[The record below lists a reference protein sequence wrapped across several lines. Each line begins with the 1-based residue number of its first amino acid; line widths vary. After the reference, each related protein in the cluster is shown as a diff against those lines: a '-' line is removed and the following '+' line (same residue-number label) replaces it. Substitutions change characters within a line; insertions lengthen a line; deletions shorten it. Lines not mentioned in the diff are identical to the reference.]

1 MSLTPEALPR
11 ISPVVG
17 PPTEATA
24 PDAPLLHLLGPKWL
38 TARARAKSGEQGKG
52 ARTALLAGV
61 GAAFWT
67 FIFSV
72 VFRLLTYFR
81 GVPEI
86 GQLLAGKL
94 LGVMLLSFFGILL
107 LSNVI
112 TALSSFFLAK
122 DLDLLVSGPVDWLS
136 LYAAKLV
143 ETIIASSWMVALMA
157 VPMFAAFG
165 VAYDGGWAF
174 APFAFAV
181 MIPFFVIP
189 AVTGGAFTLLLVN
202 VFPAR
207 RTKDIF
213 SVIAVVS
220 AAGIVLLFRLVRPEK
235 LAHPEGF
242 RSLVD
247 FVSVLRTPTSPVLPS
262 EWVQKSMMGLLT
274 SRADW
279 LAVYMLWTTAAACVV
294 MGAVLHRSFYLTGF
308 SRAQESAQRW
318 SRDGRLSGLTMR
330 ALRPFGILR
339 RELLMKELRLF
350 FRDSTQWSQL
360 ILLAVL
366 VVAYVL
372 NVKFLPL
379 SGEGITVFLRNVV
392 PFLNLATA
400 LYLRDL
406 FSGSS
411 KWVAMASGFS
421 AAISV
426 VIALAYVPVLP
437 ISAILTI
444 FIVGL
449 LPASPVLNV
458 YVVARMSWTI
468 APEHPGRWLAAVALS
483 FAMVAGVESWA
494 RLTTNWIRQ
503 ASSYDPKWRA
513 AAAEKLRWFGSS
525 SAVLAAA
532 RDRQPRYQWPWS
544 SESRPTVEEGRRAYF
559 LMTGHAVE
567 DSKWWHSGQ
576 AEEKSFDPER
586 GGENVGAAIEGL
598 DLGSSRLDGA
608 VYPKDRLAAVDWTIT
623 FRNRTQSA
631 HEARAEVQLP
641 RGGVVSGVS
650 LWVKDVEQPGTFWGA
665 KEVRKAY
672 QAVVA
677 VRRDPMLVTWRG
689 DGRVMMQCFP
699 VPAEGEMKI
708 KLSITAPLDE
718 FGKVAMPQFNE
729 RNFGIRR
736 SAPVWVDVE
745 GATRSGEQ
753 FLQASSLVVPTASW
767 VPDGT
772 EYAIRQTFVRPADR
786 VPGGARSSWWTA
798 QTPWR
803 VNGRS

>member
-392 PFLNLATA
+392 PFLNLALAGFVLASIAARFIFPGVSLEGRTLWLLRSSPMA
-400 LYLRDL
+400 MRDL
-406 FSGSS
+406 LWAKF
-411 KWVAMASGFS
+411 WVGTAPLLLLALAIVGVTDYLLQVSAFMFAVSVLTITLMTFAVAGLAIGFGTMFPRFETENAAQIPTSFGGLLFMMASIGVIGGVVTLEARPVYGYLSARAYNTAPDPLEMIIGFS
-421 AAISV
+421 AA
-426 VIALAYVPVLP
+426 ALLC
-437 ISAILTI
+437 L
-444 FIVGL
+444 
-449 LPASPVLNV
+449 
-458 YVVARMSWTI
+458 VATVFPLRM
-468 APEHPGRWLAAVALS
+468 
-483 FAMVAGVESWA
+483 AMK
-494 RLTTNWIRQ
+494 RL
-503 ASSYDPKWRA
+503 
-513 AAAEKLRWFGSS
+513 E
-525 SAVLAAA
+525 
-532 RDRQPRYQWPWS
+532 
-544 SESRPTVEEGRRAYF
+544 
-559 LMTGHAVE
+559 AVE
-567 DSKWWHSGQ
+567 
-576 AEEKSFDPER
+576 R
-586 GGENVGAAIEGL
+586 
-598 DLGSSRLDGA
+598 
-608 VYPKDRLAAVDWTIT
+608 
-623 FRNRTQSA
+623 
-631 HEARAEVQLP
+631 
-641 RGGVVSGVS
+641 
-650 LWVKDVEQPGTFWGA
+650 
-665 KEVRKAY
+665 
-672 QAVVA
+672 
-677 VRRDPMLVTWRG
+677 
-689 DGRVMMQCFP
+689 
-699 VPAEGEMKI
+699 
-708 KLSITAPLDE
+708 
-718 FGKVAMPQFNE
+718 
-729 RNFGIRR
+729 
-736 SAPVWVDVE
+736 
-745 GATRSGEQ
+745 
-753 FLQASSLVVPTASW
+753 
-767 VPDGT
+767 
-772 EYAIRQTFVRPADR
+772 
-786 VPGGARSSWWTA
+786 
-798 QTPWR
+798 
-803 VNGRS
+803 